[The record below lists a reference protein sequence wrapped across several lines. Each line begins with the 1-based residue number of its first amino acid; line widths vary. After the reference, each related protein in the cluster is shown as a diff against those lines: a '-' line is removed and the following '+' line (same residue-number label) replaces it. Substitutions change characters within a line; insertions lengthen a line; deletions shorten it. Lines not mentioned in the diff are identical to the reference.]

1 MDAAEVD
8 AFRSRVG
15 AQMTE
20 LLKGFPAKVA
30 ELEALLEDPVFAV
43 GPEELRA
50 PLDIPL
56 PDPAQ
61 KKKKKEKD
69 EEEEAPP
76 PISAP
81 CPPIPSHPALLA
93 LLERWRPLLAEAR
106 NHVAQVALWLQ
117 LQVPRIEDG
126 DNFGVAVQEKV
137 LELLTASRTQLE
149 GLQGRLPKYLSER
162 GRRRLQGGQN
172 PHVLDYRALVHA
184 LDAAELGATR
194 LALAELRDLYAVLLD
209 VLQKNMEKLRK
220 PRGEPKAMIF

>member
-1 MDAAEVD
+1 MGQLWVPGVVMGPYGAVMGPRGWLWVAMGHLWVPVGY
-8 AFRSRVG
+8 FRPLWVIGSHIPYMVMGLG
-15 AQMTE
+15 AGGVA
-20 LLKGFPAKVA
+20 KGVCVCHVTDHVTLPA
-30 ELEALLEDPVFAV
+30 P
-43 GPEELRA
+43 
-50 PLDIPL
+50 
-56 PDPAQ
+56 
-61 KKKKKEKD
+61 
-69 EEEEAPP
+69 
-76 PISAP
+76 P

-162 GRRRLQGGQN
+162 GDAVSKAAKN

>member
-1 MDAAEVD
+1 MEAVEVE

-15 AQMTE
+15 AQMTQ
-20 LLKGFPAKVA
+20 LLGSFPAKVA
-30 ELEALLEDPVFAV
+30 ELEALLQDPVFAM

-76 PISAP
+76 
-81 CPPIPSHPALLA
+81 CPPIPSHPALMA

-162 GRRRLQGGQN
+162 GDAVSKAAKN